1 MDPAQM
7 RHRDA
12 VRASVERL
20 RTIDET
26 APLDAAGVAGAIA
39 SELHDLL
46 GGSLSVAYR
55 PARAAND
62 WIIGAVG
69 PRSEVISTSLA
80 RTVTASAD
88 WFRYDPLRPA
98 VQQRNTVSATER
110 IDAPVAAGPFFDRLG
125 QNIGQTRLLLC
136 DGPVLLAWI
145 GILRDPERRH
155 DIDRDVFR
163 RVGLAARRRLRLA
176 LGVPASFKFSSF
188 EVSLD
193 AYPGEAY
200 VVRRDGRVE
209 FANALAAERLASS
222 GHAIL
227 KELREAVGCYPAASQ
242 GFELHPLRA
251 SSMAPHFLATRR
263 SGAADL
269 EARLRHAG
277 ARWALTPR
285 QLSVLRH
292 LALGDAN
299 KDIATGLGMSVRTVE
314 QHVATMLAR
323 AKVESRLRLVA
334 KVWMG

>member
-1 MDPAQM
+1 MDPALK

-26 APLDAAGVAGAIA
+26 APLDAAGVAGAVA
-39 SELHDLL
+39 SELHGLL

-98 VQQRNTVSATER
+98 VEQRNTVSATER
-110 IDAPVAAGPFFDRLG
+110 TGAPAAAGPFFDRLG
-125 QNIGQTRLLLC
+125 KNIGQTRLLLC
-136 DGPVLLAWI
+136 DGPVLLAWV
-145 GILRDPERRH
+145 GILREPERRH
-155 DIDRDVFR
+155 DVDRDVLR
-163 RVGLAARRRLRLA
+163 RIGLAARRHLRLA
-176 LGVPASFKFSSF
+176 LGVPGSFKFSSF

-209 FANALAAERLASS
+209 FANALGAERLAGS
-222 GHAIL
+222 GKAVL
-227 KELREAVGCYPAASQ
+227 KELREAVASYPVASE

-251 SSMAPHFLATRR
+251 SSLKSCSPRAHRTK
-263 SGAADL
+263 S
-269 EARLRHAG
+269 
-277 ARWALTPR
+277 PR
-285 QLSVLRH
+285 QDDRH
-292 LALGDAN
+292 LSLCAPRPQHGCHQRLNQASLISVAVQHGQAR
-299 KDIATGLGMSVRTVE
+299 GLRASS
-314 QHVATMLAR
+314 AR
-323 AKVESRLRLVA
+323 IYERHHHKGS
-334 KVWMG
+334 GTT